1 MKYEEIVEKVKKSYA
16 KADASLVKEH
26 LAVQVNVSG
35 EGEGAF
41 YIEIANGAINVE
53 PYEYYD
59 RDFIISCEAA
69 VILDIAAGKKKLIP
83 ALESGE
89 AFIAGNWDKASIFD
103 LVAVKKAEKAPAK
116 KAPAKKSDDA
126 AKATKKA
133 EAEAAKAAKKAE
145 ADAAKKAA
153 AEAKKAEAEAA
164 KAAKKAE
171 ADAAKA
177 AKKAEADAAKA
188 AKKAEA
194 DAAKAAKKAED
205 KKVAE
210 TAKKLAAAGKKTEA
224 KKAPAKKSAK

>member
-69 VILDIAAGKKKLIP
+69 VILDIAAGKKKLLP

-133 EAEAAKAAKKAE
+133 EADVAKAAKKAE
-145 ADAAKKAA
+145 A
-153 AEAKKAEAEAA
+153 E
-164 KAAKKAE
+164 
-171 ADAAKA
+171 
-177 AKKAEADAAKA
+177 AAKA

>member
-133 EAEAAKAAKKAE
+133 EAEAAKATKKAEAEAAKAAKKAE

-153 AEAKKAEAEAA
+153 AEAKKAEAE
-164 KAAKKAE
+164 
-171 ADAAKA
+171 
-177 AKKAEADAAKA
+177 AAKA

>member
-69 VILDIAAGKKKLIP
+69 VILDIAAGKKKLLP

-116 KAPAKKSDDA
+116 KATAKKSDDA

-133 EAEAAKAAKKAE
+133 EADVAKAAKKAE

-188 AKKAEA
+188 S
-194 DAAKAAKKAED
+194 KKAED